1 MSGSVFKRC
10 SCRPS
15 DLPVDAKTGKPRTC
29 AKQHG
34 SWWFHTRAEMDPVKG
49 RAKRISRGGYRT
61 KRDAEA
67 ALAEV
72 TTQIRSGTWTDDQG
86 VTVAAWLDTW
96 LSRKHANGLR
106 PATVRVY
113 RQHIDDYLKPV
124 LGPLRLRDLRPGHVA
139 DMLDRLQGKPRAGG
153 HNLSPNTLT
162 RVHACL
168 RSALGTAVKMR
179 LVAYNAARDVEL
191 PKVTKKRV
199 KPWQPAE
206 LGAFLDAVQTDR
218 LGALFE
224 TVAASGMRRG
234 EACGLRWDD
243 LDPTAGV
250 ITVRQQLTERSGDD
264 SVCPYFERNHQ
275 GLGFATPKTD
285 SGEYRKI
292 ELDQVTAGVLLHH
305 QVQQGL
311 EKMAWGEAYSDH
323 GLVFCREDGNPL
335 SPSSVTG
342 LFHRLT
348 DGVRMPDGP
357 KLRRVRLH
365 DLRHGQASLMLAA
378 GVDMNIISKRLGH
391 ARSSFTAD
399 TYAHMLDGVGR
410 DAAEKAAA
418 LVPRRSVP
426 NPRISKA

>member
-10 SCRPS
+10 SCRPA
-15 DLPVDAKTGKPRTC
+15 DLPIDARTGKPRTC

-34 SWWFHTRAEMDPVKG
+34 SWWFTTRAETNPVTG
-49 RAKRISRGGYRT
+49 QRKRVARGGFRT
-61 KRDAEA
+61 KRDAET

-72 TTQIRSGTWTDDQG
+72 TIQVRTGTWTDDNG
-86 VTVAAWLDTW
+86 VTVAAWLGSW
-96 LSRKHANGLR
+96 LERKEKIGLR
-106 PATVRVY
+106 PATIRVY
-113 RQHIDDYLKPV
+113 RQHINDYLTPS
-124 LGPLRLRDLRPGHVA
+124 LGSLRLRDLRPGHVA
-139 DMLDRLQGKPRAGG
+139 DLLDKLQAGSGTGG
-153 HNLSPNTLT
+153 HTLSASTVT

-168 RSALGTAVKMR
+168 RSALSTAVKMR
-179 LVAYNAARDVEL
+179 LVSFNAARDVEL
-191 PKVTKKRV
+191 PKVVRRRV
-199 KPWQPAE
+199 KPWQPDE
-206 LGAFLDAVQTDR
+206 LGAFLDAVQSDR
-218 LGALFE
+218 LAALFE
-224 TVAASGMRRG
+224 AVAASGMRRG
-234 EACGLRWDD
+234 EVCGLRWDD
-243 LDPTAGV
+243 LDAEAGA
-250 ITVRQQLTERSGDD
+250 IIVRQQLTERSGDD
-264 SVCPYFERNHQ
+264 SICPFCELNHQ
-275 GLGFATPKTD
+275 GLRFAAPKTE

-311 EKMAWGEAYSDH
+311 EKMAWGGAYSDH
-323 GLVFCREDGNPL
+323 GLVFCKEDGAPL
-335 SPSSVTG
+335 SPGNVTE

-348 DGVRMPDGP
+348 DAVRMPDGS

-418 LVPRRSVP
+418 LIPRRSRE
-426 NPRISKA
+426 NAN